1 MEPFGERCTVFF
13 RCRGE
18 PTTRR
23 CSLDLAFA
31 IITPMKHDRAEVARQ
46 QGAGRCVLPACHCR
60 CKPGPASQRNFDL
73 RWHCRPS
80 SRGPSSQSLHIS
92 TGTIE
97 STRWAAEVGGRR
109 PSDAKAAAGNSTT
122 HNCWSA
128 YHRSCSP
135 PRADCASNRSTRRE
149 NLPKKA
155 ILPLTPPCRPSPAQ
169 TKLLSRSRP

>member
-1 MEPFGERCTVFF
+1 MVAAPEAGH
-13 RCRGE
+13 GW
-18 PTTRR
+18 
-23 CSLDLAFA
+23 LANGGMTHKVRVVVSMGCVNF
-31 IITPMKHDRAEVARQ
+31 E
-46 QGAGRCVLPACHCR
+46 GAV
-60 CKPGPASQRNFDL
+60 KPGPGSQRNFDL
-73 RWHCRPS
+73 RWHCGPS
-80 SRGPSSQSLHIS
+80 SRDPSSQSLHIC
-92 TGTIE
+92 TGSIE

-109 PSDAKAAAGNSTT
+109 PSRAKADAGNSTT
-122 HNCWSA
+122 HNCWLA

>member
-1 MEPFGERCTVFF
+1 MVAAPEAGPGR
-13 RCRGE
+13 
-18 PTTRR
+18 
-23 CSLDLAFA
+23 LANGDSMHRVRVVVSMGCVNF
-31 IITPMKHDRAEVARQ
+31 E
-46 QGAGRCVLPACHCR
+46 GAV
-60 CKPGPASQRNFDL
+60 KPGPASQRNFDL

-92 TGTIE
+92 TGAIE

-135 PRADCASNRSTRRE
+135 PRADCASNRSARRA
-149 NLPKKA
+149 NISKKV
-155 ILPLTPPCRPSPAQ
+155 ILPLTSPCHPSPAQ

>member
-1 MEPFGERCTVFF
+1 MVAAPEAGPGR
-13 RCRGE
+13 
-18 PTTRR
+18 
-23 CSLDLAFA
+23 LANGDSMHKVRVVVSMGCVNF
-31 IITPMKHDRAEVARQ
+31 E
-46 QGAGRCVLPACHCR
+46 GAV
-60 CKPGPASQRNFDL
+60 KPGPASQRNFDL

-80 SRGPSSQSLHIS
+80 SRDHSSQSLHIY
-92 TGTIE
+92 TGSIE

-109 PSDAKAAAGNSTT
+109 PSRAKADAGNSTT
-122 HNCWSA
+122 HNCWLA

-149 NLPKKA
+149 NLPKKV

>member
-1 MEPFGERCTVFF
+1 M
-13 RCRGE
+13 
-18 PTTRR
+18 
-23 CSLDLAFA
+23 
-31 IITPMKHDRAEVARQ
+31 VAAP
-46 QGAGRCVLPACHCR
+46 GAGPGRLANGDSTHKVRVVVSMGCVNFEGAV
-60 CKPGPASQRNFDL
+60 KPGPASQRNFDL

-92 TGTIE
+92 TGSIE

-109 PSDAKAAAGNSTT
+109 PSRAKADAGNSTT
-122 HNCWSA
+122 HNCWLA

>member
-1 MEPFGERCTVFF
+1 M
-13 RCRGE
+13 
-18 PTTRR
+18 
-23 CSLDLAFA
+23 
-31 IITPMKHDRAEVARQ
+31 VAAP
-46 QGAGRCVLPACHCR
+46 GAGPGRLANGDSTHKVRVVVSMGCVNFEGAV
-60 CKPGPASQRNFDL
+60 KPGPASQRNFDL

-92 TGTIE
+92 TGSIE

-109 PSDAKAAAGNSTT
+109 PSRAKADAGNSTT
-122 HNCWSA
+122 HNCWLA

-135 PRADCASNRSTRRE
+135 PKPLPRADCASNRSTRRE
-149 NLPKKA
+149 NLPKKV